1 MGIRSL
7 LSIVGKDFRI
17 FSRSPLSALVILLV
31 PLFVIL
37 FMGYAFN
44 SFALSGI
51 IVGVYSESYTNLT
64 QDILNGFEE
73 QNLIINKFN
82 SQDECISSI
91 KSSKIQIC
99 IIFPNDLTAIGSS
112 NDIVFYV
119 DHSRMNIAYA
129 LINSVE
135 EKISAQAS
143 DLGIAL
149 ATDLVNVLSSAKNSL
164 PEQNVVISQSI
175 SKLNEINDNTHDVPS
190 SSEMDNAITY
200 LNDANNLL
208 DSVNDS
214 VAKKKIED
222 TITILNS
229 IKNSNAKIT
238 ENIEDINTLSD
249 QTKSSL
255 QIVTV
260 NIDSLINDIN
270 QISVLEPEKIVSP
283 IKTKIESINAS
294 SNNRDYLLPTILALI
309 AMFGGI
315 LISSTFVLKE
325 RKTKAFFRNF
335 ITPTWDFTLIFGSY
349 LSCLIIL
356 TLQFILVF
364 AGIEWILKV
373 SLIDSIL
380 PVSLVLFLSLT
391 LFIFMG
397 MFIGYVFKSE
407 ETTIFA
413 SVLIA
418 AGLMFFSNTI
428 LPIETLSGSFK
439 KFVLF
444 NPLVVLDISLKKII
458 LFDFNYSQ
466 ILPELYIMVG
476 FIVLFCFLTYI
487 GRKITKRML

>member
-7 LSIVGKDFRI
+7 L
-17 FSRSPLSALVILLV
+17 
-31 PLFVIL
+31 
-37 FMGYAFN
+37 
-44 SFALSGI
+44 I

-222 TITILNS
+222 TIIILNS
-229 IKNSNAKIT
+229 IKNSNTKIT
-238 ENIEDINTLSD
+238 ENIEDINALSD

-283 IKTKIESINAS
+283 
-294 SNNRDYLLPTILALI
+294 
-309 AMFGGI
+309 
-315 LISSTFVLKE
+315 

-444 NPLVVLDISLKKII
+444 NPLVILDISLKKII
-458 LFDFNYSQ
+458 LFDFNYLQ
-466 ILPELYIMVG
+466 ILPELYTMIG

>member
-44 SFALSGI
+44 
-51 IVGVYSESYTNLT
+51 
-64 QDILNGFEE
+64 
-73 QNLIINKFN
+73 
-82 SQDECISSI
+82 
-91 KSSKIQIC
+91 SSKIQIC

-175 SKLNEINDNTHDVPS
+175 SKLNE
-190 SSEMDNAITY
+190 
-200 LNDANNLL
+200 ANNLL

-222 TITILNS
+222 TIIILNS

-238 ENIEDINTLSD
+238 ENIEDINTLSS

-255 QIVTV
+255 QIVTI

-315 LISSTFVLKE
+315 LMSSTFVLKE

-373 SLIDSIL
+373 SLIDLIL

-444 NPLVVLDISLKKII
+444 NPLVILDISLKKII
-458 LFDFNYSQ
+458 LFD
-466 ILPELYIMVG
+466 
-476 FIVLFCFLTYI
+476 FLTYI

>member
-64 QDILNGFEE
+64 QEILNGFEE

-82 SQDECISSI
+82 SPDECINSI

-99 IIFPNDLTAIGSS
+99 IIFPNDLTAIG
-112 NDIVFYV
+112 
-119 DHSRMNIAYA
+119 R
-129 LINSVE
+129 
-135 EKISAQAS
+135 
-143 DLGIAL
+143 
-149 ATDLVNVLSSAKNSL
+149 
-164 PEQNVVISQSI
+164 
-175 SKLNEINDNTHDVPS
+175 LNEINDDAQDIPS
-190 SSEMDNAITY
+190 SSEIDSAITY

-222 TITILNS
+222 TIIILNS

-238 ENIEDINTLSD
+238 ENIEDINTLSS

-255 QIVTV
+255 QIVTI

-315 LISSTFVLKE
+315 LMSSTFVLKE

-418 AGLMFFSNTI
+418 AGLMFY
-428 LPIETLSGSFK
+428 
-439 KFVLF
+439 FVF
-444 NPLVVLDISLKKII
+444 
-458 LFDFNYSQ
+458 
-466 ILPELYIMVG
+466 
-476 FIVLFCFLTYI
+476 
-487 GRKITKRML
+487 